1 MKKWMFL
8 IFSLASL
15 FSGTVQASDA
25 QVEIGFRRLAQG
37 NIGMITVV
45 GEDIVK
51 VRAAFLDNQYLFP
64 PNDDGEFVGFIGVP
78 MASEPGFHRLSILIF
93 YNDGSQEYV
102 WENIQVLRT
111 RFLRTSISLP
121 VDLKGLLDED
131 VIYEELALLD
141 AKIKPLSDGANW
153 LQTGLVPPFT
163 KIPSDSFGTIRFFN
177 GDIMQRHTGI
187 DYSISVGTPVAAAA
201 DGVVVLSQSLPIRG
215 EYVLVDHGSGL
226 YSGYAHLS
234 ERLVEVGDMVQA
246 GDVLG
251 STGNTGRSTGPHLHW
266 ETALGGVWVNPL
278 ELTALLAR

>member
-15 FSGTVQASDA
+15 FSGTAQASDA

-64 PNDDGEFVGFIGVP
+64 PNDDGEFIGFIGVP

-163 KIPSDSFGTIRFFN
+163 KTPSDSFGTIRFFN

-234 ERLVEVGDMVQA
+234 ERLVEVGEMVQA